1 MSNRTG
7 FLYDERYQEHLTGNY
22 HPEMPDR
29 LPAVYK
35 GLEDEGLLERLTL
48 IKATTADLKWVAR
61 CARHPMRLHCWRSAV
76 F

>member
-48 IKATTADLKWVAR
+48 IKATTADLKWVETV
-61 CARHPMRLHCWRSAV
+61 HG
-76 F
+76 